1 MDLPPFTL
9 DHWLA
14 AHEFATPPIAYNLAA
29 STGPAWTL
37 GELLALGGGG
47 GARSL
52 ALDDVRVSYAPP
64 DGRHE
69 LRAAIG
75 EFHNVDPD
83 WVVVTT
89 GASEALSILLCLAS
103 RPGGNIV
110 ISSPAFPAFA
120 AMAKAWSLATKQYA
134 LRREDGF
141 RQSAAGVLAAVDA
154 DTVLVL
160 VNTPHNPTGSTM
172 DRAEIEKLAVELKA
186 RNVPLIVDEVYHPL
200 YFAET
205 QSSAAGID
213 NVIVMGDMSKALSLS
228 GLRMGWIIEADPMRR
243 KRIIDARSYFTIG
256 SSPILEAIALHALR
270 NKGQLL
276 ARLRNVTTRNLA
288 ALSGFMKRFAGTLAW
303 AQPAGGTVVFPWFRD
318 GRDSRPFCQA
328 LASNGVLIVPGD
340 CFEMPDH
347 MRIGFGAQA
356 TGFDDA
362 LAIMAE
368 LCGRD

>member
-1 MDLPPFTL
+1 MDLPPFAL

-14 AHEFATPPIAYNLAA
+14 AHEFATPPIPYDLAS
-29 STGPAWTL
+29 STGPAWSL
-37 GELLALGGGG
+37 GDLLALGGGG
-47 GARSL
+47 PRSL
-52 ALDDVRVSYAPP
+52 ALSDLPVTYAPP
-64 DGRHE
+64 EGRHE

-83 WVVVTT
+83 WVLVTT

-120 AMAKAWSLATKQYA
+120 AMAQAWGLKTRRYA

-154 DTVLVL
+154 DTTLVL

-172 DRAEIEKLAVELKA
+172 NRTEIGKLAAELKS

-200 YFAET
+200 YFGEA

-213 NVIVMGDMSKALSLS
+213 NVIVMSDMSKALSLA
-228 GLRMGWIIEADPMRR
+228 GLRMGWIIDADPERR
-243 KRIIDARSYFTIG
+243 KRVVDARSYFTIS
-256 SSPILEAIALHALR
+256 SSPILEAIAVHALG
-270 NKGQLL
+270 NKAQLL
-276 ARLRNVTTRNLA
+276 ARLTTVASHNLT
-288 ALSGFMKRFAGTLAW
+288 ALAGFMKRFAGTFSW
-303 AQPAGGTVVFPWFRD
+303 AEPAGGTIVFPWFRD

-340 CFEMPDH
+340 CFDMPDH
-347 MRIGFGAQA
+347 MRLGFGAQA
-356 TGFDDA
+356 TGFDAA